1 MNERAQGLV
10 RYRLSQSQDMLDD
23 ASLLLERGRWRSAV
37 NRAYYAVFYAGLALL
52 ACLPLFIPLA
62 GLVRGKYR
70 SMIWAGLL
78 LMLYFTIG
86 IMEAWSNP
94 PQRLPALVQIVLPIF
109 YLFAFKMRNRSQ
121 L

>member
-1 MNERAQGLV
+1 MLAAYAATLIWQLIWHGLLPPPFGT
-10 RYRLSQSQDMLDD
+10 RNIWLT
-23 ASLLLERGRWRSAV
+23 
-37 NRAYYAVFYAGLALL
+37 LL
-52 ACLPLFIPLA
+52 ACVPLFIPLT
-62 GLVRGKYR
+62 GLIRGKYR

-94 PQRLPALVQIVLPIF
+94 PQRLPALVQIVLPVF